1 MKSVHLVIADLFL
14 PEEFAA
20 EVGAQ
25 LRLPVLEKI
34 LARGVVTNEATR
46 LSFEDAVCGLFDV
59 SGGSPVAPV
68 SAAFDGL
75 DAGCWLRA
83 DPVHVRLQREQV
95 VLLPVVVSIDESVQL
110 CASLNAHFSAQGLA
124 FFAPHPA
131 RWYLRVA
138 KLPDITTVPLSQV
151 AGRNIHGNLPTGSDA
166 RYWHQLFN
174 EIQMLL
180 FAHPLNE
187 LREARG
193 EMPVNSVWFWGG
205 GCEVTTTAHYDSASS
220 DDVLLEMLATA
231 AKIPFSPW
239 QPGWCSHEGRQ
250 LLVWNGLRSA
260 IQCGDLAAWRHALQ
274 YFETGYL
281 QPLWHALRNG
291 QIAQLQVDIVGGD
304 GMQQIKLARG
314 DSWAFWRRSKPLA
327 YYSLETT

>member
-1 MKSVHLVIADLFL
+1 MKNVHLVIADLFL
-14 PEEFAA
+14 PEEFSG
-20 EVGAQ
+20 EVCAQ

-34 LARGVVTNEATR
+34 LARGVSTNDDTGS
-46 LSFEDAVCGLFDV
+46 SFEDVLCGLFDV
-59 SGGSPVAPV
+59 SGGSPVAPI

-95 VLLPVVVSIDESVQL
+95 VLLPVVVSVEESEQL
-110 CASLNAHFSAQGLA
+110 CASLNAHFSAQGLT

-138 KLPDITTVPLSQV
+138 KLPDMITVPLSQV

-205 GCEVTTTAHYDSASS
+205 GCEVAATAHYDSTSS
-220 DDVLLEMLATA
+220 DAVLPEMLAAA
-231 AKIPFSPW
+231 AKIPFSSW
-239 QPGWCSHEGRQ
+239 QPVWCSHEGQ

-260 IQCGDLAAWRHALQ
+260 IQRGDLLAWRQALQ
-274 YFETGYL
+274 DFEAGYL
-281 QPLWHALRNG
+281 HPLWHALRSG
-291 QIAQLQVDIVGGD
+291 QITQLQVDVIGSE

-327 YYSLETT
+327 DYSLQTR